1 MSYFAEPVEVLPEPG
16 GQSGI
21 DLDWLPSGKRTLP
34 WKITSFIGESTNSMA
49 IFNSE
54 LRFFTRG
61 IIPEILDLWW
71 IFLGTCFFSTTPKQE
86 ISTAVVPYYI
96 ILNDFIYIYR
106 ATLFFVPYH
115 WFTTHWEFLPLAVE
129 WVDMSKTMTHDDIDP
144 SRDAQQEHAQDTPW
158 MCWFWAQICT
168 NIYRWH
174 VIYIY
179 IYIYIY
185 TCIMLCHVMFCYV
198 IICSVLLY

>member
-1 MSYFAEPVEVLPEPG
+1 MSYFAEQVEVLPEPG

-21 DLDWLPSGKRTLP
+21 DLDWLPSGKRTSP
-34 WKITSFIGESTNSMA
+34 WKITSFIAESTNSMA

-54 LRFFTRG
+54 LLTYQGDHPRNCGPLMDFFG
-61 IIPEILDLWW
+61 NM
-71 IFLGTCFFSTTPKQE
+71 FLSTTPKQE
-86 ISTAVVPYYI
+86 LYQQRLFHIISYWMI
-96 ILNDFIYIYR
+96 IYIYR

-115 WFTTHWEFLPLAVE
+115 WFTTHWEFLSLAVE
-129 WVDMSKTMTHDDIDP
+129 WVEMSKAMTHDDIDP

-179 IYIYIY
+179 IYIYN
-185 TCIMLCHVMFCYV
+185 TCIMLCHVMLCFV
-198 IICSVLLY
+198 IICYVLLY